1 LDLAFNEAMVNVPM
15 DLPFPL
21 AFADLRVEQEHDD
34 EVMNL
39 LLAPTHELQEYHGTP
54 LVCKRANNNEWRI
67 VLPNNVVDDVVQWYH
82 AALMHSGE
90 VRTLRAISRYFYSF
104 KLKDRVHDYVSHCD
118 DCQRNKSA
126 GAGYGE
132 LPPRNDVSIP
142 WEEVAVDLIGPWNIN
157 IPGLGVISI
166 RALTIIDTCSGL
178 AEIIRIPDKY
188 SATMAH
194 LFDVQWLSRYPR
206 PLRCIH
212 DPGTEFVGPEFQT
225 LLVHLGI
232 QPVPSTVK
240 NPQSN
245 AICERLHATVGDM
258 LRATLHSQP
267 PNDVPAAL
275 DLIDGILAS
284 AQFATRAA
292 VHTTLGVSPGA
303 LVFQR
308 DMVLPI
314 PLIANYEHYRA
325 RRQAR
330 IDENSRKENLRRQF
344 KDYTV
349 GDEVLILAY
358 KPNKLDPRATGPFVI
373 SQVHANGTVTIQRN
387 NHVYQRINIRR
398 VKPYLR

>member
-1 LDLAFNEAMVNVPM
+1 
-15 DLPFPL
+15 
-21 AFADLRVEQEHDD
+21 
-34 EVMNL
+34 
-39 LLAPTHELQEYHGTP
+39 
-54 LVCKRANNNEWRI
+54 
-67 VLPNNVVDDVVQWYH
+67 
-82 AALMHSGE
+82 
-90 VRTLRAISRYFYSF
+90 
-104 KLKDRVHDYVSHCD
+104 
-118 DCQRNKSA
+118 
-126 GAGYGE
+126 
-132 LPPRNDVSIP
+132 
-142 WEEVAVDLIGPWNIN
+142 
-157 IPGLGVISI
+157 
-166 RALTIIDTCSGL
+166 
-178 AEIIRIPDKY
+178 
-188 SATMAH
+188 MAH

-314 PLIANYEHYRA
+314 PLIANYEHFRA

-330 IDENSRKENLRRQF
+330 IDEISRKENLRRRF

-358 KPNKLDPRATGPFVI
+358 KPNQLDPRATGPFVI
-373 SQVHANGTVTIQRN
+373 SQVYANGTITIQRN
-387 NHVYQRINIRR
+387 NHVYQRIKHQHPPRQALSPLIFGGRMQCLVSVTVR
-398 VKPYLR
+398 LSSHPSTLSKPTTARP